1 MSSLGGVGRAALDC
15 SVMEEDW
22 QRGQSYT
29 AHWHSLNI
37 EPHLHRSTMTEAE
50 RSGKYCEAK
59 RLLQR
64 FLSGAISQRLQEPK
78 MHLTRQPQ
86 LQPTSDASVMG
97 SKVQSG
103 PVHIQKE
110 VRCMTMSPKNV
121 VLETSERKTVVK
133 MTKLQRFLG

>member
-1 MSSLGGVGRAALDC
+1 MIAFLIDTSMFQTKSEAYENSGCFCDT
-15 SVMEEDW
+15 
-22 QRGQSYT
+22 SY
-29 AHWHSLNI
+29 
-37 EPHLHRSTMTEAE
+37 RSTMTEAE

-64 FLSGAISQRLQEPK
+64 FLSGAISQRLPEPK